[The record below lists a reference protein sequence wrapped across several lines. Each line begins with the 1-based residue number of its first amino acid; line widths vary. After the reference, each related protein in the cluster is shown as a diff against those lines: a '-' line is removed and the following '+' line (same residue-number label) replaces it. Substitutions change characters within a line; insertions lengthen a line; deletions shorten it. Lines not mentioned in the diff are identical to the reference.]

1 MSKYLSISSNASQAR
16 NIFEYSIVLSFV
28 RVFVFVLAS
37 YTNTSIGTHP
47 TTTFADFLRID
58 FANYKYGSTRSIGQ
72 SSSYANLNLTEDDHV
87 KKLSNFAKGCLGVS
101 CFFWCWAFKNSMQMT
116 GNFDLG
122 MISFFFSGSS
132 SFFIHKITND
142 GVKGFRPVGR
152 HGRLLIVSTHVIVAL
167 NYALGAYI
175 ACTLGETVY
184 YGFLFYCMG
193 FTLLW
198 SISAFLLWDLISNTF
213 YITPEVDEAD
223 FNF

>member
-1 MSKYLSISSNASQAR
+1 
-16 NIFEYSIVLSFV
+16 
-28 RVFVFVLAS
+28 
-37 YTNTSIGTHP
+37 
-47 TTTFADFLRID
+47 
-58 FANYKYGSTRSIGQ
+58 
-72 SSSYANLNLTEDDHV
+72 
-87 KKLSNFAKGCLGVS
+87 
-101 CFFWCWAFKNSMQMT
+101 MQMT

-152 HGRLLIVSTHVIVAL
+152 HGRLLIVATHVIVAL

-184 YGFLFYCMG
+184 YGFLFYCVG

-223 FNF
+223 FNL